1 MKLFNVLIRNRNSI
15 TFVTISFIG
24 TEFKASF
31 AASIQSW
38 FGLFVYKDCIS
49 KLRRNVSS
57 VVFRSIDFIVRC
69 IFDIK

>member
-15 TFVTISFIG
+15 TFVSISFIG

-38 FGLFVYKDCIS
+38 FGLLGYKDYIS
-49 KLRRNVSS
+49 KVTRNVLSVMFSAPLILLS
-57 VVFRSIDFIVRC
+57 VVSLI
-69 IFDIK
+69 